1 MIKWPIISFWK
12 EDISSFEKGGDYMTT
27 EYMVGAEEVAKELG
41 ISRGYAYKLIKKL
54 NDELSAQ
61 GYIVISGK
69 LPKAFL
75 QTKFYGFGEVD
86 TVKAV

>member
-1 MIKWPIISFWK
+1 MA
-12 EDISSFEKGGDYMTT
+12 T

-75 QTKFYGFGEVD
+75 QTKFYGFGDVN
-86 TVKAV
+86 AANAM